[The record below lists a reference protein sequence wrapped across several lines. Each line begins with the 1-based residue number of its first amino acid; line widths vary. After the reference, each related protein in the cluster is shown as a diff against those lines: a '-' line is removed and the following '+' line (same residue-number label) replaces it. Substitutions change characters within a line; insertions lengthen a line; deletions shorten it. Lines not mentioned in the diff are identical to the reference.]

1 MPGRM
6 RTLTSRFA
14 LSLVAVTMLL
24 LASARP
30 AAAIP
35 AFAPKY
41 GTSCQTCHV
50 VYPKLTPF
58 GEAFRR
64 NGYRFPGIDSD
75 YVKQPTIALG
85 QEANKKTFPNA
96 VWPGSIPISVP
107 LSIGVNGQ
115 ALVIPSST

>member
-50 VYPKLTPF
+50 VFPKLTPF

-64 NGYRFPGIDSD
+64 NGYRFPGGDSAF
-75 YVKQPTIALG
+75 VKMEP
-85 QEANKKTFPNA
+85 
-96 VWPGSIPISVP
+96 VP
-107 LSIGVNGQ
+107 LGPGAWQ
-115 ALVIPSST
+115 QLFPSPVRPS